1 MSYLLFLLLLLLKRK
16 VLPNKS
22 NYGQCF
28 ITILKLYSKTRLV
41 LQECLK
47 GILKN
52 KTVLLVTHQVD
63 FLQNVDTIIV
73 SFFFELSTLQFGEHI
88 LVLCCV
94 LACDSPIGL
103 LTKRGY
109 YTCKFFERPIVI

>member
-1 MSYLLFLLLLLLKRK
+1 MSYLIFQCIFLLSLLRRK

-22 NYGQCF
+22 N
-28 ITILKLYSKTRLV
+28 KLYAKTRLIM
-41 LQECLK
+41 QECLK

-73 SFFFELSTLQFGEHI
+73 SFF
-88 LVLCCV
+88 
-94 LACDSPIGL
+94 
-103 LTKRGY
+103 
-109 YTCKFFERPIVI
+109 

>member
-1 MSYLLFLLLLLLKRK
+1 MASVLFL
-16 VLPNKS
+16 S
-22 NYGQCF
+22 C
-28 ITILKLYSKTRLV
+28 TLKLAFV

-73 SFFFELSTLQFGEHI
+73 SFFELTYYI
-88 LVLCCV
+88 
-94 LACDSPIGL
+94 PISA
-103 LTKRGY
+103 Y
-109 YTCKFFERPIVI
+109 

>member
-1 MSYLLFLLLLLLKRK
+1 MSYLIFQCYFFL
-16 VLPNKS
+16 LPNKS

-28 ITILKLYSKTRLV
+28 ITVLKLYSKTRLG

-73 SFFFELSTLQFGEHI
+73 SF
-88 LVLCCV
+88 
-94 LACDSPIGL
+94 L
-103 LTKRGY
+103 LKYPY
-109 YTCKFFERPIVI
+109 YSLMNTY